1 MRILQEVAD
10 EMADILAMRSAGPFQ
25 HLGLILE
32 FTSYWRAGGMTADLG
47 TKTNGG
53 IHN

>member
-1 MRILQEVAD
+1 MHEVAD
-10 EMADILAMRSAGPFQ
+10 EMADILATGDRPAPFT
-25 HLGLILE
+25 LE

-53 IHN
+53 I